1 MNNLEELKNMLDN
14 LEVDLI
20 KFYDKG
26 NKAASI
32 RARKTLQDIKAQ
44 AQQIRVDVSETRGIR
59 EILKKEKKDA
69 IINNK

>member
-1 MNNLEELKNMLDN
+1 MDKLNELKQLLDL
-14 LEVDLI
+14 LEVDLL

-44 AQQIRVDVSETRGIR
+44 AQEIRVDVSETRKNG
-59 EILKKEKKDA
+59 K
-69 IINNK
+69 

>member
-1 MNNLEELKNMLDN
+1 MNNLEELKNMLDK

-44 AQQIRVDVSETRGIR
+44 AQQIRVDVSETR
-59 EILKKEKKDA
+59 K
-69 IINNK
+69 NNTK